1 MNKFPLL
8 LEIGVEDLPARFIN
22 ESIEQLKIKV
32 SNFLNENRVSFGEI
46 TEYSTPRRLALIISD
61 IDEFSKSIEI
71 EAKGP
76 AKKIAQDSDGNWTK
90 AAVGF
95 AAGQGATTN
104 DLFFKE
110 VKGIEYAYVIKK
122 EEGKRTHDLLKNLDS
137 VITSMTF
144 PKSMRWGSEDL
155 RFIRPIKWLIC
166 LLGEDVVPLQITN
179 VVASNV
185 TRGHRFLGENV
196 ELNSPA
202 DYVNKLA
209 EQYVVADY
217 NERKQLIVNQINEL
231 ELKNNWVIPTDLELL
246 DEVINL
252 VEYPTILVG
261 DFNDNFL
268 RIPDEVLITTM
279 KEHQRYFPVKSTDG
293 KLLPHFVT
301 VRNGTSHALETVKKG
316 NEKVLSARL
325 SDAAFF
331 YDEDQKRTIDF
342 NLAKLKTVVFHEELG
357 TITDKINRLTSATD
371 SISNLLKLIDVE
383 AQKLERAASICKF
396 DLVSNMVYE
405 FPELQG
411 IMGEKYSLIF
421 GEDSDVATAINE
433 HYMPRNSEDGLPNS
447 QIGAALSMLD
457 KLDTIVG
464 FFGIGLIPTGSQD
477 PYGLRRQ
484 AAGIVQILLDKNWGI
499 ILTDLVKPIY
509 EEYLKNESIKKS
521 YDELINDITNFF
533 GLRVKALLQ
542 EKNIRFDIIDAVLA
556 SECFNVVKI
565 VKKGYVLQN
574 ELSNEG
580 FKEFIESLNRV
591 INISKKGTPGIVN
604 KELLTTEELQLFNAI
619 NEIEVEYHSYLK
631 QDEFDKAFAVL
642 KSLQPK
648 INMYF
653 DNVMV
658 MTDNDQIKN
667 NRLTMLSNISR
678 FILMFANTS
687 LINTK

>member
-1 MNKFPLL
+1 MNKYPLL
-8 LEIGVEDLPARFIN
+8 LEIGLEDLPARYIN
-22 ESIEQLKIKV
+22 ESIEQLKTKV
-32 SNFLNENRVSFGEI
+32 SSFLIENRIQFGNV
-46 TEYSTPRRLALIISD
+46 TEYATPRRLALIITD
-61 IDEFSKSIEI
+61 IDEYSQSLEV

-76 AKKIAQDSDGNWTK
+76 AKKIAQDADGNWTK
-90 AAVGF
+90 AAIGF
-95 AAGQGATTN
+95 AAGQGATTD

-110 VKGIEYAYVIKK
+110 IKDVEYVYVIKK
-122 EEGKRTHDLLKNLDS
+122 EEGKKTQEILINLSS

-155 RFIRPIKWLIC
+155 KFIRPIKWLIC
-166 LLGEDVVPLQITN
+166 LLGENVVPLQISN
-179 VVASNV
+179 IVASNI

-196 ELNSPA
+196 TLTSSNE
-202 DYVNKLA
+202 YVSKLSS
-209 EQYVVADY
+209 QYVIADY
-217 NERKQLIVNQINEL
+217 NERKQLIINQINEL
-231 ELKNNWVIPTDLELL
+231 ESKNNWVIPTDSELL

-261 DFNDNFL
+261 DFDKSFL

-279 KEHQRYFPVKSTDG
+279 KEHQRYFPVKSHDG

-357 TITDKINRLTSATD
+357 TITDKINRLTSASD
-371 SISNLLKLIDVE
+371 SISNLLKLSDEE
-383 AQKLERAASICKF
+383 ASKLERAASICKF

-421 GEDSDVATAINE
+421 GEGSDVATAINE
-433 HYMPRNSEDGLPNS
+433 HYMPRNSEDGLPDSN
-447 QIGAALSMLD
+447 IGAALSILD

-477 PYGLRRQ
+477 PYALRRQ
-484 AAGIVQILLDKNWGI
+484 AAGIVQILMDKNWGI

-521 YDELINDITNFF
+521 YDELIRDITNFF
-533 GLRVKALLQ
+533 GLRVKATLQ
-542 EKNIRFDIIDAVLA
+542 EKNIRFDIIDAVIA

-565 VKKGYVLQN
+565 IKKGYVLQD
-574 ELSNEG
+574 ELKNEG
-580 FKEFIESLNRV
+580 FKEILESLNRV
-591 INISKKGTPGIVN
+591 INISKNGFPGIVN
-604 KELLTTEELQLFNAI
+604 EQLLTPEELQLFNAI
-619 NEIEVEYHSYLK
+619 KEVEVQYHSYLK
-631 QDEFDKAFAVL
+631 QDKFDQAFAVL

-648 INMYF
+648 INIYF

-658 MTDNDQIKN
+658 MTDDEQLKN